1 MTKLRGTDAAWTK
14 AGRELAA
21 RFDLGHQYTDTV
33 GVFSLIVRHAKRL
46 DRLAVE
52 ECNGPWWMDRENAR
66 IQRAFASGALED
78 HAHLI
83 ARNRLRMR
91 LWEEDRDAREA
102 ATYARISEL
111 VAELSAITG
120 DTWNVELGGD
130 PRYYVVKLTPPPG
143 VIFRSN
149 TRNDDGFDAVGVA

>member
-1 MTKLRGTDAAWTK
+1 MTKIRGTDAAWTK

-21 RFDLGHQYTDTV
+21 RFDLGQQYTDTV

-91 LWEEDRDAREA
+91 LWEEDRDARET

-130 PRYYVVKLTPPPG
+130 PRGYVVKLTPPPG

-149 TRNDDGFDAVGVA
+149 CGDAVGVA